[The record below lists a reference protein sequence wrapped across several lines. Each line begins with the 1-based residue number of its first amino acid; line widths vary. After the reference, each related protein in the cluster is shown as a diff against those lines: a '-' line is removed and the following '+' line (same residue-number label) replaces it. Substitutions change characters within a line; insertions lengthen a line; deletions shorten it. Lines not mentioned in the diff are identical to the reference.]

1 MQKEG
6 DLYIWPFSRWNDQDI
21 IDQLDYMCGGLE
33 NPFMWSNIDMFYY
46 KIPSRERHH
55 DYLYI
60 CSLILSTNFQFLEL
74 FYIL

>member
-55 DYLYI
+55 D
-60 CSLILSTNFQFLEL
+60 
-74 FYIL
+74 